1 MSRLTSSLLATPEL
15 ELLLLLLLLLLLELF
30 HVALLLSVMGSSAE
44 QHWKIII
51 DTMSIITF
59 IIFFII
65 VDVFNCFFIQVSH
78 SLNFRS

>member
-15 ELLLLLLLLLLLELF
+15 ELPLLLLLLLLLLELF

-65 VDVFNCFFIQVSH
+65 VDVFNCFFIIMVQ
-78 SLNFRS
+78 R